1 MELPKDLIKCLIGAD
16 IIGNKAFN
24 AFSQERLVEGTKYF
38 FDQIKEILLPTGLNS
53 NKPQPKALSKV
64 KDDRNAVRDILET
77 DTNFSEVLEYPITTA
92 LLSIVN
98 KITQ

>member
-1 MELPKDLIKCLIGAD
+1 MKEQNI
-16 IIGNKAFN
+16 
-24 AFSQERLVEGTKYF
+24 F
-38 FDQIKEILLPTGLNS
+38 FDQIKEIQLPSRLNS

-64 KDDRNAVRDILET
+64 REDRNTVRDILET
-77 DTNFSEVLEYPITTA
+77 DTNFSEVLEYPITTV

>member
-1 MELPKDLIKCLIGAD
+1 MLFLKRNLLKEQNI
-16 IIGNKAFN
+16 
-24 AFSQERLVEGTKYF
+24 F
-38 FDQIKEILLPTGLNS
+38 FDQIKEIQLPTGLNS

-64 KDDRNAVRDILET
+64 REDRNTVRDILET
-77 DTNFSEVLEYPITTA
+77 DTNFSEVLEYPITTV